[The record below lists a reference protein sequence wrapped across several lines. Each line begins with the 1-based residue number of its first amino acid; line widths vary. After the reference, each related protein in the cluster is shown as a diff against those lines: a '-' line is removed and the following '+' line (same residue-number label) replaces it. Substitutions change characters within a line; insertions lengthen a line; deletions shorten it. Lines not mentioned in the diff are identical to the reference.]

1 MSLDSKTDKKDI
13 ILSSKKQK
21 RASEKYNEKLSK
33 LMKSSMFNNDDNSI
47 VDFCNRT
54 GISYQ
59 RARRIRGAKSKNSHV
74 DNMSQEVLVMG
85 GVLNIDIVDKNNKE
99 NE

>member
-1 MSLDSKTDKKDI
+1 MSKMEVV
-13 ILSSKKQK
+13 LSSKKQK

-33 LMKSSMFNNDDNSI
+33 LMRSSMFDNNDDSI

-59 RARRIRGAKSKNSHV
+59 RARRIRGEKSKNSHV
-74 DNMSQEVLVMG
+74 DNMSQEVSVMG
-85 GVLNIDIVDKNNKE
+85 GVLNIDIIDKSNDRKE
-99 NE
+99 DK